1 MRNDGASFC
10 FCVRTNDAKKY
21 NEHLATTSWTLAFA
35 GTYLRKFDV
44 PDSQGNTYYNKHA
57 GARQFLADIG
67 CPDQSIY
74 VNDSMVSK
82 PGTDTV
88 GCTIGSKE
96 LAKADGTKTGKI
108 LIPVTVRGGGYESEW
123 ASNCTLG
130 AGTPDEGRNG
140 EAKGF
145 STAAD
150 QVVDAIDQ
158 YINKYELED
167 EIHDGKVV
175 FWVSGFS
182 RAGAT
187 ANITSK
193 RMVEMYADGS
203 GKAGKNNRVFG
214 YTCEAAKGGTEAS
227 LDPGEYLTDQVTTLS
242 TETKDG
248 IIWYTLDGSDPKTS
262 ETRTKYEGGQIA
274 IDFDP
279 DAGRTNITLKAYTER
294 NDLWESSVATY
305 VYEFTGEV
313 EVPKG
318 IVSVYDGKPQI
329 GVEWRP
335 FYTLVADEG
344 SGATIDDEGNAVATN
359 TGTYTV
365 TAKIKDGYKW
375 IIEND
380 DLTTDEDE
388 SRTTTD
394 DQTIEFSIEKAV
406 NPLKVKG
413 KKVKIKSKKLKK
425 KNVRVKV
432 SKCIRFVKKAQ
443 GTKSYKLISAKKG
456 KKNFKKKFSVNA
468 KTGKLTVKKK

>member
-193 RMVEMYADGS
+193 
-203 GKAGKNNRVFG
+203 
-214 YTCEAAKGGTEAS
+214 
-227 LDPGEYLTDQVTTLS
+227 
-242 TETKDG
+242 
-248 IIWYTLDGSDPKTS
+248 
-262 ETRTKYEGGQIA
+262 
-274 IDFDP
+274 
-279 DAGRTNITLKAYTER
+279 
-294 NDLWESSVATY
+294 
-305 VYEFTGEV
+305 
-313 EVPKG
+313 
-318 IVSVYDGKPQI
+318 
-329 GVEWRP
+329 
-335 FYTLVADEG
+335 
-344 SGATIDDEGNAVATN
+344 
-359 TGTYTV
+359 
-365 TAKIKDGYKW
+365 
-375 IIEND
+375 
-380 DLTTDEDE
+380 
-388 SRTTTD
+388 
-394 DQTIEFSIEKAV
+394 
-406 NPLKVKG
+406 
-413 KKVKIKSKKLKK
+413 KLKK

-456 KKNFKKKFSVNA
+456 KKSFKKKFSVNA